1 MEQKPKTTVK
11 YSTYSMF
18 GDLAIFTFYPQPPS
32 SSRGWLGIDDQMIKG
47 REPSLFL
54 PSRFFLSHLR
64 GEDGDD
70 NAYFSLSPKH
80 SPFSSSLYSDPSS
93 SKDVKPDENLDD
105 PKKGS
110 HRTETNLTPHPFL
123 PSPDTGIPLMWVYL
137 PTYVRSDV
145 GFWTWR
151 CTMHGAPMR
160 EGEEIREISVSA

>member
-1 MEQKPKTTVK
+1 
-11 YSTYSMF
+11 MF

-54 PSRFFLSHLR
+54 PSRFFLSYLR

-110 HRTETNLTPHPFL
+110 HRTETNLTP
-123 PSPDTGIPLMWVYL
+123 PSFFTLAGHRNSFDVGL
-137 PTYVRSDV
+137 PTHLRSV
-145 GFWTWR
+145 GCWFLDLAVYDAWCSHER
-151 CTMHGAPMR
+151 RRGNQGNQCVCV
-160 EGEEIREISVSA
+160 EKLDC